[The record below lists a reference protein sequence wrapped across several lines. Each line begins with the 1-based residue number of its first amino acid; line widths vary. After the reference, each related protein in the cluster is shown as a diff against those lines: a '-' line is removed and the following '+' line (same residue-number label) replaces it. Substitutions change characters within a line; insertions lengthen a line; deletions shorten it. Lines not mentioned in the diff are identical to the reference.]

1 MGEIFLL
8 IFLALC
14 IGTGAWLLF
23 IWAVRNG
30 QYEDIEGPKY
40 RMLDDDIPR
49 RQTGRVGSKVS
60 TGEPSDDLDSPKK
73 PASVPPP
80 KA

>member
-40 RMLDDDIPR
+40 RMLDDEEPR
-49 RQTGRVGSKVS
+49 RPARRGEGR
-60 TGEPSDDLDSPKK
+60 
-73 PASVPPP
+73 PPP
-80 KA
+80 SKEVDARAEDSTQTSPPS